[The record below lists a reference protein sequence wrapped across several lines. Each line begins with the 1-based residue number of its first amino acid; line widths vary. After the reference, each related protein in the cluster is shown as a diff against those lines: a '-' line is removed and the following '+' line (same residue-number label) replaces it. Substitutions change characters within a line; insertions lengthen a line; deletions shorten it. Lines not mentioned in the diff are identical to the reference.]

1 MFSDHIFN
9 DILKSNE
16 NGKLEMLAEDLKME
30 ALKQA
35 QNAEDQAKL
44 AKQMASNE
52 IKAENEV
59 RKLKYF

>member
-1 MFSDHIFN
+1 
-9 DILKSNE
+9 
-16 NGKLEMLAEDLKME
+16 LEMLAEDLKME